1 MFLLSTRR
9 IKLLLF
15 LPALA
20 FFCVYTLYPIAYSLI
35 LAFQDKPTFRPGQW
49 VGLQNFVDMAS
60 DDHFWTAL
68 RNTAV
73 IVVVELLIIPALA
86 FLLGLLINQ
95 SFRGSNI
102 VKVLAFTPY
111 ILSGIVTTLIWV
123 FIVDPSVGLINGLL
137 NASNVDTTNFMLI
150 GGPTL
155 TPVTVGVIESWKA
168 IGFYAVLFL
177 AGLKMVPMELYDAAA
192 VDGASAIQRVR
203 FITLPMLKET
213 NKIVIVLVFLNA
225 IQSLQTVFIL
235 TAGGPNFESHS
246 IGSYIYNVFIAQRK
260 VGYASAMTLFMFVV
274 MLVLSIAFLLRTSRR
289 VEE

>member
-1 MFLLSTRR
+1 MFVFSTWR
-9 IKLLLF
+9 IKLLLV

-20 FFCVYTLYPIAYSLI
+20 LFCVYTLYPIVYSLL
-35 LAFQDKPTFRPGQW
+35 LAFQNKRTFKPGQW
-49 VGLQNFVDMAS
+49 IGLDNFVTMAS
-60 DDHFWTAL
+60 DERFWIAM
-68 RNTAV
+68 RNTVV
-73 IVVVELLIIPALA
+73 IVAVQLLIIPAIA

-95 SFRGSNI
+95 TFRGSTI

-111 ILSGIVTTLIWV
+111 ILAGVVTTLIWV

-137 NASNVDTTNFMLI
+137 NAFNVDTTDLKLI

-155 TPVTVGVIESWKA
+155 TPVTVGVIESWKS

-177 AGLKMVPMELYDAAA
+177 AGLKMIPFELYDAAA
-192 VDGASAIQRVR
+192 VDGASATQRVR

-235 TAGGPNFESHS
+235 TAGGPNFQSHS
-246 IGSYIYNVFIAQRK
+246 IGSYIYSVFIVQRR
-260 VGYASAMTLFMFVV
+260 VGYASSITLFMFVL
-274 MLVLSIAFLLRTSRR
+274 MMVLSIAFLLRTSRR